1 METKLGWVG
10 RLGTGYIQWAVKE
23 ETPFRSK
30 HMFCGCSGKERKA
43 RIADLQN

>member
-1 METKLGWVG
+1 MVWEVG
-10 RLGTGYIQWAVKE
+10 NWMTQWAVKE
-23 ETPFRSK
+23 ETPSRSK